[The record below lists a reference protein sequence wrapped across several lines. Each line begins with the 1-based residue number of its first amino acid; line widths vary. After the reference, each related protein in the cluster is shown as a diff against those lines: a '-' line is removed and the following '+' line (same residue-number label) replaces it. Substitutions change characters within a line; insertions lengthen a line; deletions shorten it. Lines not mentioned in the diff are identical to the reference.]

1 MQNTIDNNAIYN
13 SLLKKKEKGI
23 KSLSILIDP
32 DKTNE
37 KKCRE
42 LLNFCQET
50 SPDFFMVGGSLIT
63 NSQLEKIILCIKNHP
78 CTAHIPVIL
87 FPNSYLHLSE
97 KADGILFLSL
107 ISGRNPEYL
116 IGNHVIAAPLLKQSK
131 LEVIPTGYMLINC
144 GNQTTVAYIS
154 NTTPIPYEKNDI
166 AACTAMAGEML
177 GLKMLYIDG
186 GSGAAKAISE
196 EMIQTV
202 RQATSIPLIVG
213 GGIKKVDALE
223 KAYSAG
229 ADMVVIGSA
238 VEANP
243 SLFQDFCL
251 KVRELNKK

>member
-37 KKCRE
+37 KKCTE

-63 NSQLEKIILCIKNHP
+63 NNELEKIVLCIKNHP
-78 CTAHIPVIL
+78 YTAHIPVIL

-107 ISGRNPEYL
+107 ISGRNPDYL
-116 IGNHVIAAPLLKQSK
+116 IGNHVISAPLLRQSK
-131 LEVIPTGYMLINC
+131 LEIMPTGYILVNC

-166 AACTAMAGEML
+166 AVCTAMAGEML
-177 GLKMLYIDG
+177 GLKMIYMDG
-186 GSGAAKAISE
+186 GSGAKQAISE
-196 EMIQTV
+196 EMIQAV
-202 RQATSIPLIVG
+202 RQATNIPLIVG
-213 GGIKKVDALE
+213 GGIKSINALE
-223 KAYSAG
+223 KAYLAG
-229 ADMVVIGSA
+229 ADMVVVGS
-238 VEANP
+238 VIEENP
-243 SLFQDFCL
+243 QIFQDFCL
-251 KVRELNKK
+251 KIKELNEK